1 MPAESVCNASFAR
14 SKLIKMILPT
24 MHFASDTKIPRSM
37 PTLLAL
43 QLLFSAEVRLAKGA
57 ESDERR
63 AVCFRTRLLRT
74 KGRRGQ
80 LRAMLAR
87 NILAKMLAA
96 ETALQL
102 LRGSMV
108 STP

>member
-1 MPAESVCNASFAR
+1 
-14 SKLIKMILPT
+14 
-24 MHFASDTKIPRSM
+24 MHFAVDTKIARRM
-37 PTLLAL
+37 PTALAL
-43 QLLFSAEVRLAKGA
+43 QLLFSAEVRLANGA

-63 AVCFRTRLLRT
+63 AVCFTTRLLRT
-74 KGRRGQ
+74 KGWRGG
-80 LRAMLAR
+80 LRAMLAG
-87 NILAKMLAA
+87 NTLAKMLAA

>member
-1 MPAESVCNASFAR
+1 MPAESVCNAIFAR
-14 SKLIKMILPT
+14 SKLIKIMLST

-43 QLLFSAEVRLAKGA
+43 QLLFSAEVRLANAA
-57 ESDERR
+57 ESDECRTVCIR
-63 AVCFRTRLLRT
+63 ARLLRT
-74 KGRRGQ
+74 KGRRGRH
-80 LRAMLAR
+80 RAMLAG
-87 NILAKMLAA
+87 NTLAKMLAA

>member
-1 MPAESVCNASFAR
+1 MPAEVTCYASFAR
-14 SKLIKMILPT
+14 SKLIKMTLPT
-24 MHFASDTKIPRSM
+24 VHFASDTKISRSM

-80 LRAMLAR
+80 LRAMLAG